1 MTELPKALQALAE
14 YPQFI
19 LYKLVPSRNNPDKM
33 DKLPVDYRTL
43 QVFVK
48 DQGWQQDPTAWTTA
62 EHAISMVAMCGP
74 EYGVG
79 FFFTANDPFFFVDL
93 DKCLNPDDTTWSP
106 VAMDVMSKL
115 PGAAIEVSQSGRGL
129 HIFGKGVSPAHGCK
143 NIPLGLEMYTE
154 GRFVALTGTNAV
166 GDAALDMSA
175 YLPGLVSGYFPLNGG
190 STAGPMEWT
199 EGPVAEWTPLTDEEI
214 ISKAMATQSAG
225 AVFGGKSDFQALWEG
240 DEDAL
245 SQSYPDNEGSRS
257 YDASSVDAALAQHLA
272 FWTGKNCEH
281 ILRLMKESG
290 LVRDKWEREDYLVR
304 TITRAVSL
312 QEGVYSIA
320 KVNTAIPDSF
330 GACKLRGSEGQREY
344 ANSVRAQKMAECIS
358 DAELCKKLAKIPA
371 AKTWLDNQD
380 KTGAEI
386 GAMVTQISEAADP
399 LGCAV
404 SGPTVV
410 NGYQYLG
417 ATQQI
422 EYFGGCV
429 YIQDI
434 HRIFTPNGAL
444 LKSEQF
450 NAVYGGYSFQLDE
463 GGDKVTRK
471 AWEAFT
477 ESQIIRY
484 PKAVDMCFRPDLE
497 PGALIKHEGR
507 VLVNT
512 YIPVETQSIPG
523 DVTPFLA
530 HLTKLLPDESDRAIM
545 LAYMAACVQHKGVK
559 FQWAPL
565 IQGTEGN
572 GKTLLTRCV
581 AFAIGEKYTHFPPAT
596 EMAEKFN
603 AWLFTSLF
611 IGVEDV
617 YVPDHK
623 KEILEILK
631 PMITNDRLAKRAMN
645 QDPTTHS
652 VCANFMLNSNHK
664 DAIRKTEN
672 DRRFAVFYSA
682 QQEYTDLAKYGMD
695 RDYFPKLYKWLKEE
709 GYAMVS
715 NYLATYPIPEELNPA
730 GNCHRAPVT
739 SSTHEAITSSMGGIE
754 QEIIEAIE
762 EGRPGF
768 AGGWISSVAVE
779 RLLQGL
785 RATRAIPHN
794 KRRDLLKG
802 LGYDWHPAL
811 NNGRVNNAIPMDDGK
826 KPRLF
831 IKIGHV
837 NCNITE
843 AAMVA
848 KTYQDD
854 QGGAGMSTG
863 NAETVFAPKPQATA

>member
-1 MTELPKALQALAE
+1 MITLPDALRPMAE

-19 LYKLVPSRNNPDKM
+19 LYKLVPGKRDPNKL
-33 DKLPVDYRTL
+33 DKLPVDHRTL

-48 DQGWQQDPTAWTTA
+48 GQDWQQDPNAWTTA
-62 EHAISMVAMCGP
+62 QNAINMVAMCGP

-79 FFFTANDPFFFVDL
+79 FFFTAKDPFFFIDL

-129 HIFGKGVSPAHGCK
+129 HIFAKGISPAHGCK

-166 GDAALDMSA
+166 GDAGLEMSA
-175 YLPGLVSGYFPLNGG
+175 YLPGLVAGYFPLNSG
-190 STAGPMEWT
+190 STAGPVEWT
-199 EGPVAEWTPLTDEEI
+199 EEPVSEWTPLKDEEI
-214 ISKAMATQSAG
+214 LAKALTTQSAS
-225 AVFGGKSDFQALWEG
+225 AVFGGKSNFQALWEG
-240 DEDAL
+240 DEDIL
-245 SQSYPDNEGSRS
+245 SASYADESRS
-257 YDASSVDAALAQHLA
+257 FDASSADAALAQHLA
-272 FWTGKNCEH
+272 FWTGKNCDH
-281 ILRLMKESG
+281 ILRLMKMSG
-290 LVRDKWEREDYLVR
+290 LVRDKWEREDYLIR

-320 KVNTAIPDSF
+320 TVDTSVPDAH
-330 GACKLRGSEGQREY
+330 GACKLRGSDAQRTY
-344 ANSVRAQKMAECIS
+344 ADGIRAQKMAECGT
-358 DAELCKKLAKIPA
+358 DTELCKLLAKIPA

-386 GAMVTQISEAADP
+386 ASMVTTVDKAANP
-399 LGCAV
+399 LGCV
-404 SGPTVV
+404 KTGPELV

-417 ATQQI
+417 ATQQL
-422 EYFGGCV
+422 EYFEGCV

-434 HRIFTPNGAL
+434 HRIFTPSGAL

-450 NAVYGGYSFQLDE
+450 NATFGGYSFQLDE
-463 GGDKVTRK
+463 SGTKVTRK

-497 PGALIKHEGR
+497 PGALIEHEGR

-512 YIPVETQSIPG
+512 YVPVETRSLVG
-523 DVTPFLA
+523 DVTPFLS
-530 HLTKLLPDESDRAIM
+530 HLAKLLPNENDRAIM

-611 IGVEDV
+611 IGIEDV

-623 KEILEILK
+623 KEILEVLK

-672 DRRFAVFYSA
+672 DRRFAVFYSN
-682 QQEYTDLAKYGMD
+682 QQEHGDLTRDKMD
-695 RDYFPKLYKWLKEE
+695 GDYFPKLYKWLRAE
-709 GYAMVS
+709 GYAMIS
-715 NYLATYPIPEELNPA
+715 NYLSTYHIPEELNPA
-730 GNCHRAPVT
+730 GNCHRAPIT
-739 SSTHEAITSSMGGIE
+739 SSTHEAITSSMGGVE

-785 RATRAIPHN
+785 RMGRAIPHN

-843 AAMVA
+843 AAIVA
-848 KTYQDD
+848 KTYQDN
-854 QGGAGMSTG
+854 QGGAAVSTG
-863 NAETVFAPKPQATA
+863 SAATVFAPKATG

>member
-1 MTELPKALQALAE
+1 MLELPKALQALAE

-19 LYKLVPSRNNPDKM
+19 LWTTAIRHGKLV
-33 DKLPVDYRTL
+33 KLPVDYRTASVGDAHNPDL
-43 QVFVK
+43 WVSA
-48 DQGWQQDPTAWTTA
+48 DQALSLAAQYGD
-62 EHAISMVAMCGP
+62 

-79 FFFTANDPFFFVDL
+79 FVFTVNDPFFFIDL

-129 HIFGKGVSPAHGCK
+129 HIFGKGISPAHGCK

-166 GDAALDMSA
+166 GDASLDMSA
-175 YLPGLVSGYFPLNGG
+175 YLPALVAGYFPLNGG
-190 STAGPMEWT
+190 TTAGPMEWT
-199 EGPVAEWTPLTDEEI
+199 EEPVAEWTALTDEEI
-214 ISKAMATQSAG
+214 LTKAMATQSAG
-225 AVFGGKSDFQALWEG
+225 AVFGGKSNFQALWEG
-240 DEDAL
+240 DEDSL
-245 SQSYPDNEGSRS
+245 SAAYPDLESGRS

-281 ILRLMKESG
+281 ILKLMKESG
-290 LVRDKWEREDYLVR
+290 LVRDKWDREDYLVR

-312 QEGVYSIA
+312 QEGVYSIV
-320 KVNTAIPDSF
+320 KVDTTIPDSH
-330 GACKLRGSEGQREY
+330 GACKLRGSEAQREF

-358 DAELCKKLAKIPA
+358 DSEMCSKLAKIPA
-371 AKTWLDNQD
+371 AKTWLDNQE

-386 GAMVTQISEAADP
+386 ASMVTQVSEASNP
-399 LGCAV
+399 LGCAM
-404 SGPTVV
+404 SGPTLV

-422 EYFGGCV
+422 EYFTGCV

-484 PKAVDMCFRPDLE
+484 PKAVDMCFRPDLK
-497 PGALIKHEGR
+497 PGALIEHEGR

-512 YIPVETQSIPG
+512 YIPVETQSMEG
-523 DVTPFLA
+523 DVTPFLT
-530 HLTKLLPDESDRAIM
+530 HLAKLLPVQGDRDIM
-545 LAYMAACVQHKGVK
+545 LAYMSACVQHKGVK

-623 KEILEILK
+623 KEILEVLK

-645 QDPTTHS
+645 QDPSTHS

-682 QQEYTDLAKYGMD
+682 QQEHVHLTRDGMEG
-695 RDYFPKLYKWLKEE
+695 DYFPKLYKWLRAE
-709 GYAMVS
+709 GYAIIS
-715 NYLATYPIPEELNPA
+715 NYLSTYPIPEELNPA
-730 GNCHRAPVT
+730 GNCHRAPIT

-831 IKIGHV
+831 IKMGHV
-837 NCNITE
+837 NCNIAT
-843 AAMVA
+843 AADVA

-854 QGGAGMSTG
+854 QGAAAGAVSTG
-863 NAETVFAPKPQATA
+863 NASTVFAPQVTA

>member
-1 MTELPKALQALAE
+1 MLALPQALQPLAE

-19 LYKLVPSRNNPDKM
+19 LYKLVPGRNNPDKM
-33 DKLPVDYRTL
+33 DKLPVDHRTL

-48 DQGWQQDPTAWTTA
+48 GQDWQQDPSAWTTA
-62 EHAISMVAMCGP
+62 QNAINMVAMCGP

-79 FFFTANDPFFFVDL
+79 FFFTPADPFFFIDL
-93 DKCLNPDDTTWSP
+93 DKCLNPDDATWSP

-166 GDAALDMSA
+166 GDAGLDLSA
-175 YLPGLVSGYFPLNGG
+175 YLPALVIGYFPINGG
-190 STAGPMEWT
+190 STAGPIEWT
-199 EGPVAEWTPLTDEEI
+199 EEPVPEWTTLSDSEI
-214 ISKAMATQSAG
+214 LAKALATQSAG
-225 AVFGGKSDFQALWEG
+225 AVFGGKSNFQALWEG

-245 SQSYPDNEGSRS
+245 MQSYPDNEGSRS
-257 YDASSVDAALAQHLA
+257 YDGSSADAALAQHLA

-281 ILRLMKESG
+281 ILRLMKTSG
-290 LVRDKWEREDYLVR
+290 LVRDKWDREDYLIR

-312 QEGVYSIA
+312 QEGVYSIPT
-320 KVNTAIPDSF
+320 VDTAIPDSY
-330 GACKLRGSEGQREY
+330 GACKLRGSDAQRAY
-344 ANSVRAQKMAECIS
+344 ADSIRSQKMAECGT
-358 DAELCKKLAKIPA
+358 DTELCKLLAKIPA

-386 GAMVTQISEAADP
+386 AAMVTTVDKAANP
-399 LGCAV
+399 LGCV
-404 SGPTVV
+404 KTGPELV

-417 ATQQI
+417 ATQQL
-422 EYFGGCV
+422 EYFAGCV

-434 HRIFTPNGAL
+434 HRIFTPSGAL

-450 NAVYGGYSFQLDE
+450 NATFGGYSFQLDE
-463 GGDKVTRK
+463 SGTKVTRK

-497 PGALIKHEGR
+497 PGALITHEGS

-512 YIPVETQSIPG
+512 YVPVETRSLVG
-523 DVTPFLA
+523 DVAPFLT
-530 HLTKLLPDESDRAIM
+530 HLAKVLPVENDRAI
-545 LAYMAACVQHKGVK
+545 LLSYMAACVQYKGIK
-559 FQWAPL
+559 FQWTPL
-565 IQGTEGN
+565 LQGTEGN
-572 GKTLLTRCV
+572 GKTLFTRCV
-581 AFAIGEKYTHFPPAT
+581 SFAIGEKYTHWPRADQI
-596 EMAEKFN
+596 AEKFN
-603 AWLFTSLF
+603 GWMFTNLF

-623 KEILEILK
+623 KEVIEILK
-631 PMITNDRLAKRAMN
+631 PMITNDRLEKREM
-645 QDPTTHS
+645 QQTGVTSS

-664 DAIRKTEN
+664 DAVRKTEN

-682 QQEYTDLAKYGMD
+682 QQEHGDLIRDKMD
-695 RDYFPKLYKWLKEE
+695 GDYFPKLYNWLKMD
-709 GYAMVS
+709 GYAIVA
-715 NYLATYPIPEELNPA
+715 NYLSTYAIPEALNPA

-739 SSTHEAITSSMGGIE
+739 SSTHEAITSSMGGVE
-754 QEIIEAIE
+754 QEIVEAIE

-779 RLLQGL
+779 RLLQGI
-785 RATRAIPHN
+785 RMGRAIPHN

-811 NNGRVNNAIPMDDGK
+811 SNGRVNNAIPMDDGK

-831 IKIGHV
+831 IKMGHV
-837 NCNITE
+837 NCNIV
-843 AAMVA
+843 AAADVA

-854 QGGAGMSTG
+854 QGGTGVTSG
-863 NAETVFAPKPQATA
+863 NAETVFAPKATA